1 MELLFPLEHPVAG
14 WRPLLI
20 YINYF
25 SPQGWLQIQSYWA
38 NAHINK
44 NLEVWFMAISS
55 AVEVYTILQR
65 HLDTLLII
73 SIMYL
78 KRQSVDSRL
87 KISLI
92 KAINLG
98 EVLLIG
104 LEKREFPQSK
114 EEPEWKDVGLLVEG
128 TKRGDS
134 SVSIKSIRPGSWAR
148 LKKLPD
154 VLVFVLAVHRWFPL
168 LPGMICCPLNRTII
182 TWCPAD
188 KADSSWIIQA
198 SNHFSRQAKTNFKD

>member
-20 YINYF
+20 YINY
-25 SPQGWLQIQSYWA
+25 SNPQGWLQIQSYWA

-92 KAINLG
+92 KVINLS
-98 EVLLIG
+98 ELLLIG
-104 LEKREFPQSK
+104 LRKRRNFPNPGKSQNERHQAGWCQWASQVHQAQQLGKVKDLPWHPDARPAASFCSSQTIPTLEWNDLRPSK
-114 EEPEWKDVGLLVEG
+114 QNNNSL
-128 TKRGDS
+128 
-134 SVSIKSIRPGSWAR
+134 
-148 LKKLPD
+148 
-154 VLVFVLAVHRWFPL
+154 
-168 LPGMICCPLNRTII
+168 M
-182 TWCPAD
+182 
-188 KADSSWIIQA
+188 SSW
-198 SNHFSRQAKTNFKD
+198 

>member
-20 YINYF
+20 YINYS
-25 SPQGWLQIQSYWA
+25 SPRGWLQIQSYWA
-38 NAHINK
+38 NVHINK

-78 KRQSVDSRL
+78 KWQSVDSRL
-87 KISLI
+87 QISLI

-98 EVLLIG
+98 EFLLIG
-104 LEKREFPQSK
+104 LEKTEIPQSSPGK
-114 EEPEWKDVGLLVEG
+114 SQNQRMFAFWWKAPNRVMAACKSSGPEAGL
-128 TKRGDS
+128 
-134 SVSIKSIRPGSWAR
+134 A
-148 LKKLPD
+148 
-154 VLVFVLAVHRWFPL
+154 
-168 LPGMICCPLNRTII
+168 
-182 TWCPAD
+182 
-188 KADSSWIIQA
+188 
-198 SNHFSRQAKTNFKD
+198 